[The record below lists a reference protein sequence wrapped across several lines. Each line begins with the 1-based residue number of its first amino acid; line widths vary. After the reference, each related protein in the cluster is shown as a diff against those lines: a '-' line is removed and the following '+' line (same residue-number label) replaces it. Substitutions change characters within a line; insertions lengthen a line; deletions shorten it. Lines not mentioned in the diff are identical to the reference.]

1 LKKDERIDFYHTLIA
16 SDWYNEVSNIITY
29 ELDELMATNQ
39 SDMHA
44 LLPVGL
50 NWNFEEAY
58 QFVVDNVIS
67 RLP

>member
-1 LKKDERIDFYHTLIA
+1 MFEFLKNL
-16 SDWYNEVSNIITY
+16 
-29 ELDELMATNQ
+29 ELKRNHQAFQ